1 MGLRRTAYAVHNWN
15 IYDLSFCINSLL
27 MIPSSLPFS
36 RVTPLSMPSKDAS
49 AQKANRERLKAEKEE
64 RRRLGRERANESRER
79 RRADP
84 ELHAAEFEV
93 EVTTSIEVE
102 EKEDP
107 DAKWNI
113 NDIACFEDARVG
125 EPIE

>member
-1 MGLRRTAYAVHNWN
+1 M
-15 IYDLSFCINSLL
+15 
-27 MIPSSLPFS
+27 
-36 RVTPLSMPSKDAS
+36 
-49 AQKANRERLKAEKEE
+49 
-64 RRRLGRERANESRER
+64 RRLAIVRGNESRKR

-113 NDIACFEDARVG
+113 NDIACFEDSRVG
-125 EPIE
+125 EPSKAFWESLAVVKSRRYHDSQEDSSFVHDHERSSRGIVQRCLRCRVAALGASSIWSHWLLLIWRK